1 MFEAELKWVLINI
14 MFLPD
19 LDINSTSFVYFFV
32 KQDFK
37 KVNTEILVS
46 TKNCIAKCG
55 AQDDDAW
62 KRFTEWT
69 SWKIIRL
76 DW

>member
-1 MFEAELKWVLINI
+1 MY
-14 MFLPD
+14 
-19 LDINSTSFVYFFV
+19 TFFV

-37 KVNTEILVS
+37 KVNTEIVVS
-46 TKNCIAKCG
+46 TKNCIAKCDG
-55 AQDDDAW
+55 HDDDDAW

-69 SWKIIRL
+69 SWEIIRL